1 MKAAPLPRQ
10 NFFRMADEPNW
21 NLNFVDFDDNSK
33 SRFIDVSKDDVDKL
47 IAEQENENTK
57 RKTTYDLNIV
67 LKYLRE
73 VRKEDRELEEIPPQE
88 LNLFLSEFIIAARTK
103 KGEQYEPSS
112 LRGILTSV
120 DRYLTRREYG
130 KRLFTDPEFTRLRD
144 ALKAK
149 QKELKKDGRGNKPK
163 ATTALSDEEI
173 DILFE
178 KNVLG
183 TSSPQSLLNTVW
195 LNNIIHFGLRGCT
208 EQRNLRW
215 GDVVLETDSQG
226 KEYLVH
232 SERQTKSRQGDDPR
246 NVRPVKP
253 RMYENKE
260 IPAERNP
267 VNVYKLYRNKRPQ
280 SMLEPDAPFYLTVN
294 HFKSSV
300 QGQQRDCTWFKA
312 QPMGVNKL
320 NSILKD
326 MCEVG
331 GIPRKTNHAG
341 RKTLVQKL
349 QDNDVPP
356 NQIIQITGH
365 KNLQSINNYSGLR
378 ERQMESISNILSSTA
393 STSREVSDVSQS
405 FTLRSAH
412 HLYATIN
419 FQQTH
424 RPRQYMK
431 TSCKRCF
438 MAIQLVEGFST
449 SLWPHHKVQW
459 AAPNLNLQRKSF
471 AVCCALS
478 QTVGAV
484 RKIEP

>member
-1 MKAAPLPRQ
+1 
-10 NFFRMADEPNW
+10 MADEPNW

-47 IAEQENENTK
+47 IAQQENENTK

-88 LNLFLSEFIIAARTK
+88 LNLILSEFIIAARTK

-130 KRLFTDPEFTRLRD
+130 KRLFTDPEVTRLRD

-149 QKELKKDGRGNKPK
+149 QKELKKDGQGNKPK

-226 KEYLVH
+226 KEI
-232 SERQTKSRQGDDPR
+232 SCSSRETNQEQTGRRPTECQTRQTE
-246 NVRPVKP
+246 NV
-253 RMYENKE
+253 
-260 IPAERNP
+260 
-267 VNVYKLYRNKRPQ
+267 
-280 SMLEPDAPFYLTVN
+280 
-294 HFKSSV
+294 
-300 QGQQRDCTWFKA
+300 
-312 QPMGVNKL
+312 
-320 NSILKD
+320 
-326 MCEVG
+326 
-331 GIPRKTNHAG
+331 
-341 RKTLVQKL
+341 
-349 QDNDVPP
+349 
-356 NQIIQITGH
+356 
-365 KNLQSINNYSGLR
+365 
-378 ERQMESISNILSSTA
+378 
-393 STSREVSDVSQS
+393 
-405 FTLRSAH
+405 
-412 HLYATIN
+412 
-419 FQQTH
+419 
-424 RPRQYMK
+424 
-431 TSCKRCF
+431 
-438 MAIQLVEGFST
+438 
-449 SLWPHHKVQW
+449 
-459 AAPNLNLQRKSF
+459 
-471 AVCCALS
+471 
-478 QTVGAV
+478 
-484 RKIEP
+484 